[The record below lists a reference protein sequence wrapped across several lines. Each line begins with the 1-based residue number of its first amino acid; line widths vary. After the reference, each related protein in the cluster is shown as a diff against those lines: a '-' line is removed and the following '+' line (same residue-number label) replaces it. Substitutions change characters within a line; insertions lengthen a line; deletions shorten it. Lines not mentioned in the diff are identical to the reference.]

1 MVCSS
6 ENTKV
11 RKQHPACTR
20 GGLRIS
26 AIALQLLVVLCLLPS
41 VATATTLYR
50 WNDENG
56 NPVMSDR
63 PPPVGTTYT
72 TINSS
77 RYGGGASQPLSTAS
91 QAPSNEQ
98 AMVTTNSIAPSEVAK
113 KDPALCSQAKDSI
126 FKLETFA
133 RIRTT
138 DDDGT
143 VRFLSDAERDD
154 RLQRAQSIAAAYCE
168 G

>member
-1 MVCSS
+1 MICGSGNNIKARRQPFAERLVG
-6 ENTKV
+6 
-11 RKQHPACTR
+11 TR
-20 GGLRIS
+20 LV
-26 AIALQLLVVLCLLPS
+26 ALALQLLVVACLTPS
-41 VATATTLYR
+41 SASASTLYR
-50 WNDENG
+50 WNDVNG

-77 RYGGGASQPLSTAS
+77 RYGGTSKSSPTAQTSQIG
-91 QAPSNEQ
+91 EQ
-98 AMVTTNSIAPSEVAK
+98 TRVTSRSVAPSEVAK

-143 VRFLSDAERDD
+143 VRFLSDAERED
-154 RLQRAQSIAAAYCE
+154 RLQRAQNIASAYCE
-168 G
+168 D

>member
-1 MVCSS
+1 MVFNR
-6 ENTKV
+6 EHTKV
-11 RKQHPACTR
+11 RERRRVGAR
-20 GGLRIS
+20 RGLRVVV
-26 AIALQLLVVLCLLPS
+26 IALWVISCLLPS
-41 VATATTLYR
+41 IASATTLYR
-50 WNDENG
+50 WNDNNG

-72 TINSS
+72 TIDSS
-77 RYGGGASQPLSTAS
+77 RYGGGSPTPVSATP
-91 QAPSNEQ
+91 QAPINAQ
-98 AMVTTNSIAPSEVAK
+98 ARATTSSIAPSEVAK

-143 VRFLSDAERDD
+143 VRFLSDAERND

>member
-1 MVCSS
+1 MVYSKYS
-6 ENTKV
+6 TKV
-11 RKQHPACTR
+11 RERHRAGAR
-20 GGLRIS
+20 RGLRVLAVTLWVIS
-26 AIALQLLVVLCLLPS
+26 CLLS
-41 VATATTLYR
+41 SMASATTLYR
-50 WNDENG
+50 WNDNNG

-77 RYGGGASQPLSTAS
+77 RYGGGSPTPESAAP
-91 QAPSNEQ
+91 QAPINEQ
-98 AMVTTNSIAPSEVAK
+98 ARVTTSSVAPSEVAK

-143 VRFLSDAERDD
+143 VRFLSDTERDD
-154 RLQRAQSIAAAYCE
+154 RLKRAQSIASAYCE

>member
-1 MVCSS
+1 MVRGSN
-6 ENTKV
+6 NTNAWRQSPKGNHANGRV
-11 RKQHPACTR
+11 LAM
-20 GGLRIS
+20 
-26 AIALQLLVVLCLLPS
+26 ALQLLLAASLMPS
-41 VATATTLYR
+41 AAGATTLYR
-50 WNDENG
+50 WNDDNG

-77 RYGGGASQPLSTAS
+77 RYGGTSKPASTTPQPQLG
-91 QAPSNEQ
+91 EQ
-98 AMVTTNSIAPSEVAK
+98 ARATTSSVAPSEVAK

-154 RLQRAQSIAAAYCE
+154 RLQRAQSIAAAYCAE
-168 G
+168 

>member
-1 MVCSS
+1 MVCGR

-11 RKQHPACTR
+11 PERRRVGARH
-20 GGLRIS
+20 GLRVV
-26 AIALQLLVVLCLLPS
+26 AIALWVISCLLPS
-41 VATATTLYR
+41 IASATTLYR
-50 WNDENG
+50 WNDNNG

-77 RYGGGASQPLSTAS
+77 RYGGGSPTPVPAAP
-91 QAPSNEQ
+91 QAPINEQ
-98 AMVTTNSIAPSEVAK
+98 ARATTSSIAPSEIAK

>member
-1 MVCSS
+1 MVYSR

-11 RKQHPACTR
+11 RKRHRADAR
-20 GGLRIS
+20 RGLRVL
-26 AIALQLLVVLCLLPS
+26 AIALWVISCLLPS
-41 VATATTLYR
+41 IANATTLYR
-50 WNDENG
+50 WNDNNG

-72 TINSS
+72 TIDSS
-77 RYGGGASQPLSTAS
+77 RYGGGSTKPVSAVP
-91 QAPSNEQ
+91 QAPINDQ
-98 AMVTTNSIAPSEVAK
+98 ARATTSSIAPSEVAQ

-154 RLQRAQSIAAAYCE
+154 RLQRAESIAAAYCE